1 MSIIGEP
8 SNWIDLIDSLV
19 PDIIRVV
26 IASWEGMSAPA
37 PDAKEDKISEDLCRT
52 LRQNRDARKL
62 PFRVDYQ
69 QVELD
74 PAEGEDLGR
83 LDISFAPASV
93 PREDIYFCLECKRLN
108 VIRGRLVRSY
118 ASEYVTHGVARFV
131 SGQYASQVRHGGML
145 AYVLD
150 GNTTQAIRNVE
161 SNLAARHDA
170 LGMEP
175 PGIFVA
181 STVLACDHRVKETRH
196 RRNHEAG
203 SFCLHHMFM
212 ARKNEPQDTISART
226 RTPERLA
233 APRKRSVRAKQ

>member
-1 MSIIGEP
+1 MSIIGAP

-37 PDAKEDKISEDLCRT
+37 PDAKEDKISEDLCRM
-52 LRQNRDARKL
+52 LRQNRDAREL

-74 PAEGEDLGR
+74 PAEGEYLGR

-108 VIRGRLVRSY
+108 VIRGRQVRSY
-118 ASEYVTHGVARFV
+118 ASEYVTHGVVRFV
-131 SGQYASQVRHGGML
+131 SGQYASKVRQGGML

-150 GNTTQAIRNVE
+150 GDTARAIRNIE
-161 SNLAARHDA
+161 SNLRERHVA
-170 LGMEP
+170 LCMEP
-175 PGIFVA
+175 PGEFQSSSIMIG
-181 STVLACDHRVKETRH
+181 DPRMMETRH
-196 RRNHEAG
+196 RRVHEV
-203 SFCLHHMFM
+203 SPFCLHHVFM
-212 ARKNEPQDTISART
+212 ARMVTKLTGTATQSHQQPTN
-226 RTPERLA
+226 A
-233 APRKRSVRAKQ
+233 AQKRSIRVKK

>member
-8 SNWIDLIDSLV
+8 NNWIDLIDSLV

-26 IASWEGMSAPA
+26 IASWEGMSAPT
-37 PDAKEDKISEDLCRT
+37 PDAKEDKISQDLCRI
-52 LRQNRDARKL
+52 LRQNRDAREL

-83 LDISFAPASV
+83 LDISFSPASV

-108 VIRGRLVRSY
+108 VIRGGQVRSY
-118 ASEYVTHGVARFV
+118 ASEYVTHGVVRFV
-131 SGQYASQVRHGGML
+131 SGQYASKVRHGGML

-150 GNTTQAIRNVE
+150 GNTSQAMRNVE
-161 SNLAARHDA
+161 GNLTARHAA

-175 PGIFVA
+175 PGAFGP
-181 STVLACDHRVKETRH
+181 STILPRDHRVKETRH
-196 RRNHEAG
+196 RRNHEPG

-212 ARKNEPQDTISART
+212 ARKDAPQDSIPARAPV
-226 RTPERLA
+226 RPA
-233 APRKRSVRAKQ
+233 APRKRPVRAKR